1 MSHFFAVCWSVTC
14 QLAPWLLFGM
24 LLSGMLHVL
33 LPAGFIRRRFQG
45 VSGVFQ
51 AVAFGVPLP
60 LCSCGVVPAG
70 VGLKNDGA
78 SDGASVGFLISTP
91 QTGIDSVLVSVS
103 FFGWPFAIFK
113 MVSAFVLGVVGGL
126 VTDRMPS
133 ADIEAGEL
141 KSCCSGD
148 HHSSCAHQK
157 QHPIWQATLHSI
169 EIFRSIW
176 VWLLI
181 GILISAAIEVWV
193 PTTWVQSV
201 GEMGLLPAMLL
212 VLLISTPLYVC
223 ATASVPIAAALIS
236 QGLPTAAALVFLM
249 AGPATNTTTIGAI
262 FGRFG
267 FRVLL
272 TYLLTIVVGSIFAA
286 LLFDWL
292 IPVDTLNISGSG
304 HHHHVNWFA
313 QLCGVLLV
321 GLSVYFGFQWLR
333 KLSEKNK
340 PQDEKLSLP
349 EVEERVQIRG

>member
-1 MSHFFAVCWSVTC
+1 MLMVHFIAVCWSVTC

-33 LPAGFIRRRFQG
+33 LPEGFIRRRFQG

-91 QTGIDSVLVSVS
+91 QTGVDSVLVSVS
-103 FFGWPFAIFK
+103 FFGWPFALFK
-113 MVSAFVLGVVGGL
+113 MATAFVLGVVGGL
-126 VTDRMPS
+126 IADKIPS
-133 ADIEAGEL
+133 ADIEAKEL
-141 KSCCSGD
+141 KSCCSGG
-148 HHSSCAHQK
+148 HETTQQQNPVWRA
-157 QHPIWQATLHSI
+157 ALHSI

-176 VWLLI
+176 LWLFI
-181 GILISAAIEVWV
+181 GVLISAAIEVWV
-193 PTTWVQSV
+193 PAEWVQSV
-201 GEMGLLPAMLL
+201 GELGLFPAMLL

-223 ATASVPIAAALIS
+223 ATASVPIAAVLIS

-262 FGRFG
+262 WGRFG
-267 FRVLL
+267 WRVLG
-272 TYLLTIVVGSIFAA
+272 TYLTTIVVGSMVAA

-292 IPVDTLNISGSG
+292 VPISLPGIVADG

-313 QLCGVLLV
+313 QLCAAFLVVL
-321 GLSVYFGFQWLR
+321 SAFFGFEWL
-333 KLSEKNK
+333 KNRSVK
-340 PQDEKLSLP
+340 EQPQNEESSLP
-349 EVEERVQIRG
+349 KVEERVQLRG

>member
-1 MSHFFAVCWSVTC
+1 MIHFITVCWSVTC

-24 LLSGMLHVL
+24 LLSGVLHVL
-33 LPAGFIRRRFQG
+33 LPEGFIRRRFQG

-91 QTGIDSVLVSVS
+91 QTGVDSVLVSVS
-103 FFGWPFAIFK
+103 FFGWPFALFK
-113 MVSAFVLGVVGGL
+113 MATAFVLGVIGGL
-126 VTDRMPS
+126 IADKMP
-133 ADIEAGEL
+133 AANIETKAL
-141 KSCCSGD
+141 KSCCSGG
-148 HHSSCAHQK
+148 HESAEK
-157 QHPIWQATLHSI
+157 QNAFWRAVLHSV

-176 VWLLI
+176 IWLLI
-181 GILISAAIEVWV
+181 GVLISAAIEVWV
-193 PTTWVQSV
+193 PTEWVQSV
-201 GEMGLLPAMLL
+201 GELGLFPAMLL

-223 ATASVPIAAALIS
+223 ATASVPIAAVLIS

-267 FRVLL
+267 WRVLA
-272 TYLLTIVVGSIFAA
+272 TYLATIVIGSMVAA

-292 IPVDTLNISGSG
+292 IPISLPEIVGDG

-313 QLCGVLLV
+313 QLCGALLV
-321 GLSVYFGFQWLR
+321 GLSVCFGIERLKKQTVNDQPHEEESPLPKAEEQVQLR
-333 KLSEKNK
+333 
-340 PQDEKLSLP
+340 
-349 EVEERVQIRG
+349 G